1 MDPVVIAVFLAGIYM
16 AWNMGANDVA
26 NSVSTS
32 VGSRAITLRGAIIIV
47 SILIPI
53 GAIFFGKAVTKT
65 IGKGIVRL
73 ENLQE
78 PDVVVAG
85 ALAALIS
92 AGLWLTFATWRGLP
106 VSATHSAV
114 GGMLGFGLVSGVG
127 GEIQWGVMKKIVLS
141 WIVSPFVGALTAFII
156 YTFLIKRFLIARGVK
171 LSRMERVFGYLQIAS
186 AMYVAFAFGSNDV
199 ANAVGPIYMLL
210 SVKAQHTLG
219 AEPDVSLLLVIGAA
233 GIVLG
238 AATWGYR
245 VIDTVGKRVT
255 EITPT
260 RGFSA
265 EFAGAS
271 VILANSYLGL
281 PISTTHTVVGSI
293 IGVGL
298 ARGIKALNLA
308 IIYRIVGSWLLT
320 VPITA
325 ILAMAAYRV
334 ISASIA

>member
-1 MDPVVIAVFLAGIYM
+1 MDPIIIVVFLVGLYM

-32 VGSRAITLRGAIIIV
+32 IGSRAITLRGALIIV
-47 SILIPI
+47 SILIPV

-65 IGKGIVRL
+65 IGKGIVRI
-73 ENLQE
+73 ENIQE
-78 PDVVVAG
+78 PGIVVAG

-92 AGLWLTFATWRGLP
+92 AGLWLTIATWRGLP
-106 VSATHSAV
+106 VSTTHSSV
-114 GGMLGFGLVSGVG
+114 GAMMGFGLTIG
-127 GEIQWGVMKKIVLS
+127 GASEIQWGVMQKIVLS
-141 WIVSPFVGALTAFII
+141 WVVSPFVGATVAFLI
-156 YTFLIKRFLIARGVK
+156 YTLLIKKFL
-171 LSRMERVFGYLQIAS
+171 LSRKVELKRMERVFGYLQISS

-210 SVKAQHTLG
+210 TVQGNAEPNMFLLLTLG
-219 AEPDVSLLLVIGAA
+219 AG

-238 AATWGYR
+238 ASTWGYK

-325 ILAMAAYRV
+325 IFSMAAYKI
-334 ISASIA
+334 ISGIIL

>member
-1 MDPVVIAVFLAGIYM
+1 MEPVIIAIFLVGIYT

-26 NSVSTS
+26 NSISTS
-32 VGSRAITLRGAIIIV
+32 IGSRAITLKQALIIV
-47 SILIPI
+47 SILIPV
-53 GAIFFGKAVTKT
+53 GAIFFGKGVTRT
-65 IGKGIVRL
+65 IGKGIV
-73 ENLQE
+73 NIDSIQD
-78 PDVVVAG
+78 PNIVVTG

-92 AGLWLTFATWRGLP
+92 AGLWLTLATWRGLP
-106 VSATHSAV
+106 VSTTHSTV
-114 GGMLGFGLVSGVG
+114 GAMLGFGLAMG
-127 GEIQWGVMKKIVLS
+127 GTSEIQWGVMQKIVLS
-141 WIVSPFVGALTAFII
+141 WVISPFVGATAAFLG
-156 YTFLIKRFLIARGVK
+156 YTIMVKHILIKRGADMRK
-171 LSRMERVFGYLQIAS
+171 MEKVFGYLQVLS

-199 ANAVGPIYMLL
+199 ANAIGPVYMLL
-210 SVKAQHTLG
+210 SAKADG
-219 AEPDVSLLLVIGAA
+219 EPNMMFLLTIGAG

-238 AATWGYR
+238 AATWGYK

-260 RGFSA
+260 RGFTA

-308 IIYRIVGSWLLT
+308 IIYRIIGSWLLT
-320 VPITA
+320 VPAAA
-325 ILAMAAYRV
+325 IFSMV
-334 ISASIA
+334 IFKILRGLIV

>member
-1 MDPVVIAVFLAGIYM
+1 MDPFVVAVFIVGIYM

-32 VGSRAITLRGAIIIV
+32 VGSRAITLKGAIIIV
-47 SILIPI
+47 SILIPV
-53 GAIFFGKAVTKT
+53 GAIFFGKGVTKT
-65 IGKGIVRL
+65 IGKGIVSIDKIQDP
-73 ENLQE
+73 N
-78 PDVVVAG
+78 VVVAG

-92 AGLWLTFATWRGLP
+92 AGLWLSFATWRGLP
-106 VSATHSAV
+106 VSTTHSAV
-114 GGMLGFGLVSGVG
+114 GGVLGFGLISGG
-127 GEIQWGVMKKIVLS
+127 GEIQWGIMKKIVMS
-141 WIVSPFVGALTAFII
+141 WILSPLVGAFTAYMI
-156 YTFLIKRFLIARGVK
+156 YTLLIKKFLLARNVK
-171 LSRMERVFGYLQIAS
+171 LKRMEKVFGYLQIAS

-210 SVKAQHTLG
+210 SVKGAQTG
-219 AEPDVSLLLVIGAA
+219 IEPDVSMLLIIGAG

-271 VILANSYLGL
+271 VILANSYMGL

-293 IGVGL
+293 IGVGM

-308 IIYRIVGSWLLT
+308 IIYRIIGSWLLT
-320 VPITA
+320 VPI
-325 ILAMAAYRV
+325 AAGLSMVAYKI
-334 ISASIA
+334 ISAVIA

>member
-1 MDPVVIAVFLAGIYM
+1 MDPTIVAVFLVGIYM

-32 VGSRAITLRGAIIIV
+32 VGSRAITLKGAIVIV

-65 IGKGIVRL
+65 IGKGIVRID
-73 ENLQE
+73 NLQD
-78 PDVVVAG
+78 PNAVVLG
-85 ALAALIS
+85 AFAALLS
-92 AGLWLTFATWRGLP
+92 AGLWLTIATWRGLP
-106 VSATHSAV
+106 VSTTHSSV
-114 GGMLGFGLVSGVG
+114 GGMLGFGLISGG
-127 GEIQWGVMKKIVLS
+127 AGEIQWGIMIKIVMSWVLS
-141 WIVSPFVGALTAFII
+141 PLIGACTAYML
-156 YTFLIKRFLIARGVK
+156 YTLLIKKFLLARKVQLK
-171 LSRMERVFGYLQIAS
+171 RMEKVFGYLQIAS

-199 ANAVGPIYMLL
+199 ANAIGPVYMLL
-210 SVKAQHTLG
+210 SVKGQQAG
-219 AEPDVSLLLVIGAA
+219 VEPEVSTLLVIGAA

-298 ARGIKALNLA
+298 ARGIKALNLD
-308 IIYRIVGSWLLT
+308 IIYRIVGSWILT

-325 ILAMAAYRV
+325 VLSMAIYKMILSFAA
-334 ISASIA
+334 

>member
-1 MDPVVIAVFLAGIYM
+1 
-16 AWNMGANDVA
+16 MGANDVA

-32 VGSRAITLRGAIIIV
+32 VGSKAITLRQAIIIV
-47 SILIPI
+47 SVLIPI
-53 GAIFFGKAVTKT
+53 GAIFFGKGVTRT
-65 IGKGIVRL
+65 IGKGIVKIDSIQDP
-73 ENLQE
+73 NII
-78 PDVVVAG
+78 VVG
-85 ALAALIS
+85 ALAALLS
-92 AGLWLTFATWRGLP
+92 AGLWLTIATWRGLP
-106 VSATHSAV
+106 VSTTHSTV
-114 GGMLGFGLVSGVG
+114 GAMLGFRLSIGGVS
-127 GEIQWGVMKKIVLS
+127 EIQWGVMQKVVLS
-141 WIVSPFVGALTAFII
+141 WVVSPFVGATMAFLG
-156 YTFLIKRFLIARGVK
+156 YTIMVKHILLKRGVNLRK
-171 LSRMERVFGYLQIAS
+171 MERVFGYLQVFS

-210 SVKAQHTLG
+210 SVKANG
-219 AEPDVSLLLVIGAA
+219 EPDLLLLLAVGAG

-238 AATWGYR
+238 AATWGYK

-260 RGFSA
+260 RGFTA

-308 IIYRIVGSWLLT
+308 IIYRIIGSWLIT
-320 VPITA
+320 VPAAA
-325 ILAMAAYRV
+325 IFSMV
-334 ISASIA
+334 IFKVLRGVIV

>member
-1 MDPVVIAVFLAGIYM
+1 MELIIVAVFLVGLYM

-32 VGSRAITLRGAIIIV
+32 IGSRAITLRQAIIIV
-47 SILIPI
+47 SVLIPV
-53 GAIFFGKAVTKT
+53 GAIFFGKGVTKT
-65 IGKGIVRL
+65 IGKGIVRI
-73 ENLQE
+73 ENIQD
-78 PDVVVAG
+78 PSIVVTG

-92 AGLWLTFATWRGLP
+92 AGLWLTIATWRGLP
-106 VSATHSAV
+106 VSTTHSSV
-114 GGMLGFGLVSGVG
+114 GAMMGFGLVIG
-127 GEIQWGVMKKIVLS
+127 GTSEVQWGVMQKIVLS
-141 WIVSPFVGALTAFII
+141 WVVSPFVGATVAFLG
-156 YTFLIKRFLIARGVK
+156 YTVMVKNLLLKRGVDMRK
-171 LSRMERVFGYLQIAS
+171 MERVFGYLQVLS

-199 ANAVGPIYMLL
+199 ANAVGPVYMLL
-210 SVKAQHTLG
+210 TVQSN
-219 AEPDVSLLLVIGAA
+219 AEPNMLLLLTIGAA

-238 AATWGYR
+238 AATWGYK

-320 VPITA
+320 VPVTAVFSMITYK
-325 ILAMAAYRV
+325 ILAG
-334 ISASIA
+334 IIL

>member
-1 MDPVVIAVFLAGIYM
+1 MEAIVAAVFLVGLYM

-32 VGSRAITLRGAIIIV
+32 IGSRAITLRQAIIIV
-47 SILIPI
+47 SVLIPV
-53 GAIFFGKAVTKT
+53 GAVFFGKGVTRT
-65 IGKGIVRL
+65 IGKGIVDL
-73 ENLQE
+73 EAIQD
-78 PDVVVAG
+78 PGVVVAG
-85 ALAALIS
+85 ALGALVS
-92 AGLWLTFATWRGLP
+92 AGLWLTIATWRGLP
-106 VSATHSAV
+106 VSTTHSTV
-114 GGMLGFGLVSGVG
+114 GAMMGFGFVIG
-127 GEIQWGVMKKIVLS
+127 GADMIQWGVMQRIVLS
-141 WIVSPFVGALTAFII
+141 WVLSPFVGATIAFLG
-156 YTFLIKRFLIARGVK
+156 YTIMVKHGLLKRGVDLRK
-171 LSRMERVFGYLQIAS
+171 MEKVFGYLQVFS

-199 ANAVGPIYMLL
+199 ANAIGPVYMLL
-210 SVKAQHTLG
+210 TVKGEGEPNMLFLLTLG
-219 AEPDVSLLLVIGAA
+219 AG

-271 VILANSYLGL
+271 VILANSYLNL

-320 VPITA
+320 VPVTA
-325 ILAMAAYRV
+325 VFSMAAYKV
-334 ISASIA
+334 LTGIIL

>member
-1 MDPVVIAVFLAGIYM
+1 MDPVVVAVFIVGIYM

-32 VGSRAITLRGAIIIV
+32 VGSRAITLKGALVIV
-47 SILIPI
+47 SVLIPI
-53 GAIFFGKAVTKT
+53 GAIFFGKGVTKT
-65 IGKGIVRL
+65 IGKGIVRID
-73 ENLQE
+73 NVAD
-78 PDVVVAG
+78 PNIVVPG

-92 AGLWLTFATWRGLP
+92 AGLWLTIATWRGLP
-106 VSATHSAV
+106 VSTTHSAV
-114 GGMLGFGLVSGVG
+114 GGMLGFGLISGG
-127 GEIQWGVMKKIVLS
+127 GGIQWGIMERIVLS
-141 WIVSPFVGALTAFII
+141 WVVSPLIGAFTAYII
-156 YTFLIKRFLIARGVK
+156 YSLLIKRFLLAKKVK
-171 LSRMERVFGYLQIAS
+171 LKRMEKVFGYLQIAS

-210 SVKAQHTLG
+210 SVKGPQALG
-219 AEPDVSLLLVIGAA
+219 AEPDVSMLLIIGAG

-293 IGVGL
+293 IGVGM

-308 IIYRIVGSWLLT
+308 IIYRIIGSWLLT
-320 VPITA
+320 VPI
-325 ILAMAAYRV
+325 AAGLSMVAYKI
-334 ISASIA
+334 ISAAIA

>member
-1 MDPVVIAVFLAGIYM
+1 MDPVVVAVFLVGIYM

-32 VGSRAITLRGAIIIV
+32 VGSRAITLKGAIIIV
-47 SILIPI
+47 SILIPV
-53 GAIFFGKAVTKT
+53 GAIFFGKGVTKT
-65 IGKGIVRL
+65 IGKGIVSID
-73 ENLQE
+73 NI
-78 PDVVVAG
+78 PDPNVVVAG
-85 ALAALIS
+85 ALAALLS
-92 AGLWLTFATWRGLP
+92 AGLWLSIATWRGLP
-106 VSATHSAV
+106 VSTTHSAV
-114 GGMLGFGLVSGVG
+114 GGMLGFGLISGG
-127 GEIQWGVMKKIVLS
+127 GEIQWGIMKKIVMS
-141 WIVSPFVGALTAFII
+141 WILSPLVGALTAYVI
-156 YTFLIKRFLIARGVK
+156 YTLLIKKFLLARKVK
-171 LSRMERVFGYLQIAS
+171 LKRMEKVFGYLQIAS

-210 SVKAQHTLG
+210 SVKGAQAG
-219 AEPDVSLLLVIGAA
+219 AEPDVSLLLVIGAG

-293 IGVGL
+293 IGVGM

-308 IIYRIVGSWLLT
+308 IIYRIIGSWLLT
-320 VPITA
+320 VPIA
-325 ILAMAAYRV
+325 AGLSMVAYRI
-334 ISASIA
+334 ISALIA